1 METGF
6 KSTAYIFNEKDVQKA
21 IDKQRAIENVEGF
34 LERSDYQLYIG
45 IKSRLFIPIKLNK
58 KSRRKVLNFI
68 LEILKNQ

>member
-6 KSTAYIFNEKDVQKA
+6 KSTAYIFNTKDVQKA
-21 IDKQRAIENVEGF
+21 IDKQRAIENVERF
-34 LERSDYQLYIG
+34 LERNDYQLHIG
-45 IKSRLFIPIKLNK
+45 VKSRLFIPIKLNK